1 MGRRLQKQDTR
12 PSGNPAPAFNNERPR
27 LGSGRWHGAGP
38 RDTRDPAEWLPR
50 LCSAPCPP
58 VPTGAASGIAW
69 RTGRVMTAG
78 RDEPFQHHGLTGPHR
93 RPLRSQPRPGLPAPL
108 PACSTPESCA
118 MEGETRALTQSD
130 SSRSWDINLVC
141 HSAVSRRRPRAL
153 EQMAAVPRSGHS
165 LGILLPRL
173 PEQLGRAGG
182 TQDTWPQLP
191 PCPWGRGSL
200 ESCRCPLSRGW
211 MMLSPP
217 GSALLW
223 ILSMELLGWK
233 PSGSLQPTLMSTRER
248 KWIPGFVWMWNSH
261 WPVWVYRG
269 IKYIKSLTKICSKIW
284 EGNLVW
290 DGWNCAGLRLSVL
303 SDI

>member
-1 MGRRLQKQDTR
+1 MSLW
-12 PSGNPAPAFNNERPR
+12 A
-27 LGSGRWHGAGP
+27 GACRNRTP
-38 RDTRDPAEWLPR
+38 V
-50 LCSAPCPP
+50 PP
-58 VPTGAASGIAW
+58 VTLPQPSIMNARGSAQVAGTVPVPATPGTPRSGFPGSAALPALPSPPEQPLASRG
-69 RTGRVMTAG
+69 MTAG

-93 RPLRSQPRPGLPAPL
+93 RPLRSQPRPALPAPL

-223 ILSMELLGWK
+223 ILSVELLGWK

-290 DGWNCAGLRLSVL
+290 DGWNCAGLRLSVV